1 MGKATPSGWHGP
13 PARPGGLPARR
24 AAPGAERPDLNG
36 LLPIIRRP
44 RRPLLAV
51 DPHAPAPH
59 GVPVPLVVESLPKPL
74 KSHGTATKTTA
85 SFAPKETGAALGRT

>member
-13 PARPGGLPARR
+13 PARR

-51 DPHAPAPH
+51 EPHAPAPH
-59 GVPVPLVVESLPKPL
+59 GAPVPPVALVVESLPKTS
-74 KSHGTATKTTA
+74 KSHGTATKTAA
-85 SFAPKETGAALGRT
+85 SIAPKESGARLGRT